1 MGRPEVSP
9 IGVFL
14 MWVGNKLYK
23 GDTVDKCGG
32 QFCFL
37 VFREVGTKMVLKQ
50 EKQELS
56 NLLVRECEYREYSM
70 KPPFSRK
77 PH

>member
-50 EKQELS
+50 EK
-56 NLLVRECEYREYSM
+56 
-70 KPPFSRK
+70 
-77 PH
+77 